1 MNKYL
6 LILSGIV
13 VMLSGCSLAPSYTR
27 PEAPLPAAWPSGP
40 AYSEQQ
46 AAPKAFLPE
55 NTPWQEFF
63 TDKRLQQVIKTALVN
78 NRDLRLAALNVQRA
92 QALYGIKRWE
102 LFPSLGASANGSRQ
116 RVPADLSTTGKQYTA
131 EQYDVSLGVFA
142 WEVDFFG
149 RLQSLKDQ
157 ALESFLAT
165 EQAHRSTQILIISA
179 VADAYLTF
187 AADQDSLALSQTTFE
202 SQKQAYNLIKER
214 YKDGLASEIDL
225 NRAQTQV
232 EIARRDMALY
242 TQQVA
247 QDENALNLLVGTRP
261 PLARATF
268 PQGLASIAPLKVQ
281 NPGISS
287 QVLLA
292 RPDILQAENLLKAA
306 NANIGAARASLFPRV
321 SLTSTVGTASS
332 ELSDLFE
339 SGSGT
344 WLFAPKIGLPIFD
357 GRLWSALDVSK
368 VDREIALVQ
377 YEKTIETAFREVAD
391 TLAVLG
397 TVDQRLAAQQS
408 LTRTAAATY
417 GLADVR
423 YTNGIDDYLSVL
435 DAHRSLYAAQQE
447 LVVIHLAKLTSEVR
461 LYAALGGGTK

>member
-6 LILSGIV
+6 LIFLSIV

-46 AAPKAFLPE
+46 AASNALPPGE
-55 NTPWQEFF
+55 TPWQEFF

-78 NRDLRLAALNVQRA
+78 NRDLRLATLNVQRA
-92 QALYGIKRWE
+92 QAIYGIKRWE
-102 LFPSLGASANGSRQ
+102 LFPALAASANGNRQ
-116 RVPADLSTTGKQYTA
+116 RIPADLSTTGKQYTA
-131 EQYDVSLGVFA
+131 EQYDINLGVFA
-142 WEVDFFG
+142 WEIDFFG
-149 RLQSLKDQ
+149 RLQNLKDQ

-165 EQAHRSTQILIISA
+165 EQARRSTQILIVSA
-179 VADAYLTF
+179 VADTYLTL
-187 AADQDSLALSQTTFE
+187 AADQDSLALAQTTFE

-214 YKDGLASEIDL
+214 YNDGLASEIDL

-247 QDENALNLLVGTRP
+247 QDINALNLLVGTQP

-268 PQGLASIAPLKVQ
+268 PQGLKGVTPLKIQ
-281 NPGISS
+281 APGISS
-287 QVLLA
+287 RVLLD

-306 NANIGAARASLFPRV
+306 HANIGAARASLFPRV

-332 ELSDLFE
+332 ELSGLFK

-344 WLFAPKIGLPIFD
+344 WLFAPQVTLPIFD
-357 GRLWSALDVSK
+357 GRLWSALDISK

-377 YEKTIETAFREVAD
+377 YEKAIETAFREVAD

-397 TVDQRLAAQQS
+397 TVDQRLTAQQS
-408 LTRTAAATY
+408 LVDTAAETY
-417 GLADVR
+417 QLADVR